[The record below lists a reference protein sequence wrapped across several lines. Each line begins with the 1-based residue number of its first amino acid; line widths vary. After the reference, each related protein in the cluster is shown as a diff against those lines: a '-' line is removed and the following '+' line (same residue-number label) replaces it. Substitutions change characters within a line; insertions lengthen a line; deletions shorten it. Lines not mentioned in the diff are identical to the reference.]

1 MNTWIQALV
10 TLFSAWAR
18 GAWQVKKTR
27 DQEREFYILK
37 ENKALVREWQ
47 EDFREIDEL
56 LGVDFTQALQA
67 LASFINKN
75 LSRDPMI
82 FNEDDKK
89 FIPAL
94 EIGKKISHILRV
106 MACNGSTI
114 SSGQVKKTTSKAKI
128 SQKDQ
133 TEIIMS
139 FYDLMETTYLLD
151 SYIQD
156 RLSNEKN
163 LWEKYRKTFE
173 RK

>member
-10 TLFSAWAR
+10 TLFSAWAL

>member
-1 MNTWIQALV
+1 MNTWMQALV
-10 TLFSAWAR
+10 TLFSAWAL
-18 GAWQVKKTR
+18 GAWQIKKTR
-27 DQEREFYILK
+27 DQEREFYSLK

-47 EDFREIDEL
+47 EDLREIDGL
-56 LGVDFTQALQA
+56 LAVDFNQALQA
-67 LASFINKN
+67 LTSFIDKN

-94 EIGKKISHILRV
+94 EIGEKIRYILRD

-114 SSGQVKKTTSKAKI
+114 SSGQAKKMTSKAKI

-133 TEIIMS
+133 TEITMS

-163 LWEKYRKTFE
+163 LWEKYKKIVE
-173 RK
+173 K

>member
-10 TLFSAWAR
+10 TLFSAWAL
-18 GAWQVKKTR
+18 GAWQIEKTR

-37 ENKALVREWQ
+37 EKKTLVREWQ
-47 EDFREIDEL
+47 EDLREIDEL
-56 LGVDFTQALQA
+56 LGVDFNQALQA
-67 LASFINKN
+67 LASFIDKN

-114 SSGQVKKTTSKAKI
+114 SSGQAKKTASQAKI
-128 SQKDQ
+128 SQKGQ

-139 FYDLMETTYLLD
+139 FYDLMNTTYLLD

-163 LWEKYRKTFE
+163 LWEKYRKTVE
-173 RK
+173 K

>member
-1 MNTWIQALV
+1 MNTWFQALV
-10 TLFSAWAR
+10 TLFSAWAL
-18 GAWQVKKTR
+18 GAWQIEKTR

-47 EDFREIDEL
+47 EDLREIDGL
-56 LGVDFTQALQA
+56 LGVDFNQALQA
-67 LASFINKN
+67 LASFMDKN

-94 EIGKKISHILRV
+94 EIGQKISHILRV
-106 MACNGSTI
+106 MACNGCII
-114 SSGQVKKTTSKAKI
+114 SSGQAKKTASQAKI
-128 SQKDQ
+128 SQKGQ

-139 FYDLMETTYLLD
+139 FYDLMKTTYLLD

-156 RLSNEKN
+156 PLSNEKTFGKN
-163 LWEKYRKTFE
+163 IEK
-173 RK
+173 

>member
-1 MNTWIQALV
+1 MNTCLQALI
-10 TLFSAWAR
+10 TLFSAWAL
-18 GAWQVKKTR
+18 GAWQIKKTK
-27 DQEREFYILK
+27 DQEREFYSLK

-47 EDFREIDEL
+47 EDFREIDGL
-56 LGVDFTQALQA
+56 LAVDFNQALQA
-67 LASFINKN
+67 LASFIDKN

-106 MACNGSTI
+106 MACNGCII
-114 SSGQVKKTTSKAKI
+114 SNGQAKKTTSQAKI
-128 SQKDQ
+128 SQKGQ

-139 FYDLMETTYLLD
+139 FYDLMETTYLFD

-173 RK
+173 K

>member
-1 MNTWIQALV
+1 MNTWMQALL
-10 TLFSAWAR
+10 TLFSAWAL
-18 GAWQVKKTR
+18 GAWQIKKTR
-27 DQEREFYILK
+27 DQEREFYSLK

-47 EDFREIDEL
+47 EDFREIDGL
-56 LGVDFTQALQA
+56 LGVDFNQALQA
-67 LASFINKN
+67 LTSFIDKN

-82 FNEDDKK
+82 LNEDDKK
-89 FIPAL
+89 VIPAL

-114 SSGQVKKTTSKAKI
+114 SNGQAKKTASQAKI
-128 SQKDQ
+128 SQKGQ

-139 FYDLMETTYLLD
+139 FYDLMETTYLFD

-163 LWEKYRKTFE
+163 LWEKYRKIVE
-173 RK
+173 K

>member
-10 TLFSAWAR
+10 TLFSAWAL
-18 GAWQVKKTR
+18 GAWQIKKTK

-47 EDFREIDEL
+47 EDFREIDGL
-56 LGVDFTQALQA
+56 LAVDFNQALQA
-67 LASFINKN
+67 LAFFIDKN

-82 FNEDDKK
+82 VNEDDKK

-114 SSGQVKKTTSKAKI
+114 SSGQIKKTASQAKI

-139 FYDLMETTYLLD
+139 FYDLMKTTYLLD

-156 RLSNEKN
+156 RLSNEKTFGKN
-163 LWEKYRKTFE
+163 IEK
-173 RK
+173 

>member
-1 MNTWIQALV
+1 MLQALL
-10 TLFSAWAR
+10 TLFSAWAL
-18 GAWQVKKTR
+18 GAWQIKKTK

-56 LGVDFTQALQA
+56 LGVDFNQALQA
-67 LASFINKN
+67 LASFIDKN
-75 LSRDPMI
+75 LSRGPMI

-94 EIGKKISHILRV
+94 EIGKKISYILRV
-106 MACNGSTI
+106 MACNGCII
-114 SSGQVKKTTSKAKI
+114 SSGQVKKTTSQAKI
-128 SQKDQ
+128 SQKGQ

-139 FYDLMETTYLLD
+139 FYDLMQTTYLLD

-156 RLSNEKN
+156 PLSNEKN
-163 LWEKYRKTFE
+163 LWEKYRKIVE
-173 RK
+173 K

>member
-1 MNTWIQALV
+1 M
-10 TLFSAWAR
+10 
-18 GAWQVKKTR
+18 
-27 DQEREFYILK
+27 
-37 ENKALVREWQ
+37 
-47 EDFREIDEL
+47 DFN
-56 LGVDFTQALQA
+56 QALQA
-67 LASFINKN
+67 LASFIDKN

-114 SSGQVKKTTSKAKI
+114 SSGQIKKMASKAKI
-128 SQKDQ
+128 SQKGQ

-156 RLSNEKN
+156 RLSNEKTFGKN
-163 LWEKYRKTFE
+163 IEK
-173 RK
+173 